1 MTAPPHGLYGAPIA
15 MPWQTILADLALILF
30 MMTAAALANAPD
42 GSLLPAA
49 PGAANPAKA
58 APGAANPAKAAP
70 GVVKPLLPAPSM
82 RGEPVGV
89 WRDGPGMPKL
99 ADWLAQQGRDPRLRV
114 SILVRHR
121 NGQGQAA
128 IARARALV
136 TEAGARGA
144 SARIVIE
151 PGREDAVS
159 VVLAYDA
166 E

>member
-1 MTAPPHGLYGAPIA
+1 MNVPPHGLYGAPIA

-30 MMTAAALANAPD
+30 MMTAAALASAPD
-42 GSLLPAA
+42 G
-49 PGAANPAKA
+49 
-58 APGAANPAKAAP
+58 
-70 GVVKPLLPAPSM
+70 PLLPKAQPIAPSA

-89 WRDGPGMPKL
+89 WREEPGMPKL
-99 ADWLAQQGRDPRLRV
+99 AEWLAQQARDPRLRV

-121 NGQGQAA
+121 GGHAPAA
-128 IARARALV
+128 FARAQALV
-136 TEAGARGA
+136 NDAGARGP

-151 PGREDAVS
+151 PGREDAAS

>member
-1 MTAPPHGLYGAPIA
+1 MSAPPHGLYGAPIA

-42 GSLLPAA
+42 G
-49 PGAANPAKA
+49 
-58 APGAANPAKAAP
+58 
-70 GVVKPLLPAPSM
+70 PLLPNAPKPAPRSHPPTPSPAPPPAPSV

-89 WRDGPGMPKL
+89 WRDGPGSPGL
-99 ADWLAQQGRDPRLRV
+99 AEWLAQQARDPRMRV

-121 NGQGQAA
+121 AGHEQAA
-128 IARARALV
+128 LMRAQALV
-136 TEAGARGA
+136 AKAGTRGA
-144 SARIVIE
+144 GARIVIE
-151 PGREDAVS
+151 PGREDGAS

>member
-1 MTAPPHGLYGAPIA
+1 MKAPPHGLYGAPIS

-30 MMTAAALANAPD
+30 MMTAAALASAPD
-42 GSLLPAA
+42 M
-49 PGAANPAKA
+49 
-58 APGAANPAKAAP
+58 
-70 GVVKPLLPAPSM
+70 PLLPKAPPPAPSV

-89 WRDGPGMPKL
+89 WREGPGMPKL

-114 SILVRHR
+114 SILVRHL
-121 NGQGQAA
+121 GGHELAA
-128 IARARALV
+128 LAHAQALV
-136 TEAGARGA
+136 TEAGTRGA

-151 PGREDAVS
+151 PGREDAAS

>member
-42 GSLLPAA
+42 ATPVPNAHKAVKAPLPPPAA
-49 PGAANPAKA
+49 PSAQ
-58 APGAANPAKAAP
+58 
-70 GVVKPLLPAPSM
+70 
-82 RGEPVGV
+82 GEPVGV
-89 WRDGPGMPKL
+89 WREGVGMPRL
-99 ADWLAQQGRDPRLRV
+99 ADWLAQQAGDPRLRV

-121 NGQGQAA
+121 SGGEQAA
-128 IARARALV
+128 LARAQALV
-136 TEAGARGA
+136 LAAGSRGA
-144 SARIVIE
+144 GARIVIE
-151 PGREDAVS
+151 PGREDAAS